1 MVYLNALIRR
11 GKLVAVTES
20 HSCVMLVFMLLL
32 LHYIY
37 LSVIIQYITLYL
49 VAAAVVFVCFS
60 SCEKIENDCRRTTF
74 VIPPK
79 KNIIII
85 KTAAGYQ

>member
-20 HSCVMLVFMLLL
+20 HSCVMLVFMLSL

-37 LSVIIQYITLYL
+37 LFVIIQCISLYL
-49 VAAAVVFVCFS
+49 VAAAVVLFVFS
-60 SCEKIENDCRRTTF
+60 SCEKNR
-74 VIPPK
+74 K
-79 KNIIII
+79 
-85 KTAAGYQ
+85 